1 MFTNSYKADCENE
14 PLRLAGGRIACSP
27 CQEVIASTGLRCK
40 SPALKAGNGLCRHH
54 HKKPSKRALK
64 APDGRYRH
72 GKATK
77 AQRERIA
84 RAAALIAI
92 AIDTLTLLGEKPPS
106 KPVGRP
112 SRYYKTVNLD
122 NAAQLILEN
131 SLHMGYSGF

>member
-1 MFTNSYKADCENE
+1 MVTYNYKSGCENE
-14 PLRLAGGRIACSP
+14 PLLLAGGRIFCNP
-27 CQEVIASTGLRCK
+27 CQEVIASTGLRCR

-54 HKKPSKRALK
+54 LKKPSKRALK

-106 KPVGRP
+106 KPMGRP
-112 SRYYKTVNLD
+112 SRYYKTVTLD

-131 SLHMGYSGF
+131 SLHMVYKVV